1 MNWRNSK
8 LSRKE
13 SFFSISKR
21 KKEWSFPVHCVDLAA
36 APSSSHSIAVL
47 ITVKS
52 GAEPESYST
61 SGRRS
66 GSGGSRSGSY
76 TRTAPQYVF
85 TPLWYIHYRY
95 WSRVDDVSSGVAAW
109 SVAEGKLISLTT
121 LRI

>member
-1 MNWRNSK
+1 M
-8 LSRKE
+8 
-13 SFFSISKR
+13 
-21 KKEWSFPVHCVDLAA
+21 DLAA

-85 TPLWYIHYRY
+85 TPLWYVQYRY